1 MPPIFL
7 GVAGGSGSG
16 KTTIVDTLKRE
27 LGDDRAS
34 IIEHDSYY
42 KDRSDVPPEERGQIN
57 YDHPDALETSLL
69 VNHLHELRAGR
80 AVEVPRYDFAQH
92 TRKRETV
99 TVHAR
104 SVVMVEGILLLAEPP
119 LRDLLDIRVFVDAD
133 ADLRLI
139 RRVQRDLTERDRT
152 LDLVIKQ
159 YLDTVRPMHL
169 EFVEPSKQW
178 AHIVIPGGG
187 RNRVAVEA
195 LLATVRAKMA
205 DDLDR

>member
-42 KDRSDVPPEERGQIN
+42 RDRSDVPPEERGQIN

-80 AVEVPRYDFAQH
+80 AVEVPRYDFARH

-104 SVVMVEGILLLAEPP
+104 SLVMVEGILLLADPS

-133 ADLRLI
+133 ADLRLL
-139 RRVQRDLTERDRT
+139 RRVERDLTERDRT
-152 LDLVIKQ
+152 LDSVIKQ

-178 AHIVIPGGG
+178 AHLIIPGGG
-187 RNRVAVEA
+187 RNRVGVEA
-195 LLATVRAKMA
+195 LLATVLAKMG
-205 DDLDR
+205 DDLEG